1 MMQRMLV
8 GVAAALLL
16 VSAAPGAERAEDL
29 GWLGGTWVAEEA
41 GGAWTEERWAK
52 PRGGV
57 MLGTSL
63 SGKGGEAGWFE
74 FMRIAKDKDGRL
86 AFHASPGGAP
96 ASSFPLVASGKHE
109 AAFENPA
116 HDYPTRIV
124 YRREGNV
131 LNATISGPG
140 GAKPRS
146 WRFRRKGP

>member
-1 MMQRMLV
+1 M
-8 GVAAALLL
+8 VAAAAVLLL
-16 VSAAPGAERAEDL
+16 VGAAPETKRAEDL
-29 GWLGGTWVAEEA
+29 GWLSATWVAEEA

-86 AFHASPGGAP
+86 AFHASPGGEPGSA
-96 ASSFPLVASGKHE
+96 FLVVASGKHQVT
-109 AAFENPA
+109 FENPA

-140 GAKPRS
+140 GAKPRT
-146 WRFRRKGP
+146 WHFRKVG